1 MINLKYL
8 KDTFKILKA
17 LLDTQ
22 VWKCICLLL
31 VMYIFVPYYVY
42 VRIRFDTILSSF
54 KTTSLFCNYFINL
67 IMCDYISAYN

>member
-1 MINLKYL
+1 MAHAEVKLITFMINLKHL

-31 VMYIFVPYYVY
+31 VMYIFVPYYGLCTY
-42 VRIRFDTILSSF
+42 TLWHYIE
-54 KTTSLFCNYFINL
+54 FI
-67 IMCDYISAYN
+67 